1 MAKANMSVGRDGR
14 TLPVPINEEDVGLLS
29 ENASEDDDIIVNAG
43 ESTAD
48 APPKTPRTPNRV
60 RFDLPPIVDHD
71 LTNGAPPSYDDS
83 VDHHSN
89 GIAMSSHHEP
99 LLPGSEGPNTSFESG
114 RSSEDSVIRQ
124 LNRPKSSLR
133 SAMSN
138 MANSII
144 GAGIIGQPYAL
155 RQAGLFTGVTLLI
168 ILTITVDWTIRLIV
182 INSKLSGR
190 DSFQGTVEHCFGK
203 VGLVAIS
210 LAQWAFA
217 FGGMVAFGVI
227 VGDSIPHVLSA
238 VWPGLEDIPFLGLL
252 TNRRV
257 VIFVFIMGISWPL
270 SLYRDIA
277 KVGESYPV
285 PDRPSEDKIVLMALI

>member
-1 MAKANMSVGRDGR
+1 MSMRRDGGA
-14 TLPVPINEEDVGLLS
+14 LPVPINEEDVGLLS
-29 ENASEDDDIIVNAG
+29 GNASEDEDIIAHDG
-43 ESTAD
+43 ETATD
-48 APPKTPRTPNRV
+48 EAPKIPRTPNRV
-60 RFDLPPIVDHD
+60 RFDLPPIADHD
-71 LTNGAPPSYDDS
+71 LANGAPPSYDDS

-89 GIAMSSHHEP
+89 GIPMSSHDEP
-99 LLPGSEGPNTSFESG
+99 LLPGSEGSTASFESG
-114 RSSEDSVIRQ
+114 RSSQDSILRQ

-144 GAGIIGQPYAL
+144 GAGVIGQPYAL
-155 RQAGLFTGVTLLI
+155 RQAGLLTGVTLLI
-168 ILTITVDWTIRLIV
+168 LLTITVDWTIRLIV

-227 VGDSIPHVLSA
+227 VGDSIPHVLMA
-238 VWPGLEDIPFLGLL
+238 VWPGLDDIPFLGLL
-252 TNRRV
+252 TNRKV

-277 KVGESYPV
+277 KVCPSYTYG
-285 PDRPSEDKIVLMALI
+285 RSAIRRIKLC